1 MAISIYDLFS
11 YTIFFGFVYL
21 VSPLYTSELLDARH
35 GSFFYIEAFLFLFTS
50 SIKSFPLNQQASL
63 TWNMK
68 VRTLHDGKNIIEAW
82 GRKKFCKRK
91 GIPFKQWKG
100 LSWRPFSLWLVLP
113 LLIGT
118 IAVLLF
124 SFVGGVFHDAKSH
137 MRRQGNNTWNNDKA
151 CYRAWCVIHF
161 PSPKKLSVFFY
172 KYFSPITSQIKELVF
187 P

>member
-1 MAISIYDLFS
+1 MEHES
-11 YTIFFGFVYL
+11 TN
-21 VSPLYTSELLDARH
+21 TSWWEKHYRGLR
-35 GSFFYIEAFLFLFTS
+35 
-50 SIKSFPLNQQASL
+50 Q
-63 TWNMK
+63 
-68 VRTLHDGKNIIEAW
+68 
-82 GRKKFCKRK
+82 KKILQRRK
-91 GIPFKQWKG
+91 GIPLKQWKG

-113 LLIGT
+113 LLLGT

-187 P
+187 FKLLDWYKFTQYVPCVIAFPTSQSNDGI